1 MHSCAKTSA
10 GFRLTTQKGCMMKG
24 VSIEIVDLSVS
35 YSGTRVLTGIDLSI
49 APGEFIALLGPSGCG
64 KTTLLRTLAGF
75 VPAAA
80 GAVHVAGQTV
90 TDLAPEKRGM
100 AMMFQSY
107 ALWPHMTVAENIG
120 FPLRIRRQS
129 KAAVA
134 AQVQRMLQLVG
145 LEGFADRNVTR
156 LSGGQRQRVA
166 LARALAV
173 DPPVLL
179 LDEPLSNL
187 DARIRLS
194 MRHEVKSL
202 QKQLGL
208 TAILVTHDREEAM
221 AMADRVVILDHGTV
235 AQAGTPEE
243 IYHRPASPYVAAF
256 MGAENTCAATACHT
270 GDRIVLSGPQIRGV
284 ADLPVQA
291 VNSRLRQDGPAAVF
305 FRGDAARIVAPGES
319 GADAGADADSLILPG
334 RVSLHSYLGNVYR
347 HTVDIGG
354 SPFLVDH
361 PVRMDVG
368 VAVDVCVPAAALHI
382 FERTGSAAATP
393 AGEQFAQTH

>member
-1 MHSCAKTSA
+1 MTE
-10 GFRLTTQKGCMMKG
+10 GGVMKG
-24 VSIEIVDLSVS
+24 VSIEIADLSVS
-35 YSGTRVLTGIDLSI
+35 YGGTQVLTGIDLSI
-49 APGEFIALLGPSGCG
+49 APGEFIALLGASGCG

-75 VPAAA
+75 VAADGGTVRA
-80 GAVHVAGQTV
+80 GGKDV
-90 TDLAPEKRGM
+90 TTLPPEKRDM

-107 ALWPHMTVAENIG
+107 ALWPHMSVAENIG

-129 KAAVA
+129 KATVA
-134 AQVQRMLQLVG
+134 AQVARMLTLVG
-145 LEGFADRNVTR
+145 LDGFGDRAVTR

-173 DPPVLL
+173 DPPALL

-194 MRHEVKSL
+194 MRHEVKAL

-221 AMADRVVILDHGTV
+221 AMADRVVILNHGRI
-235 AQAGTPEE
+235 AQAGSPED
-243 IYHRPASPYVAAF
+243 IYHRPASSYVAAF
-256 MGAENTCAATACHT
+256 MGAENTCPVMAAHD
-270 GDRIVLSGPQIRGV
+270 GDRLVVSGGPLSGPARLPVARINSQIR
-284 ADLPVQA
+284 
-291 VNSRLRQDGPAAVF
+291 RDGPASVF
-305 FRGDAARIVAPGES
+305 FRGEAARIAGPGQGAAEDLTLS
-319 GADAGADADSLILPG
+319 GHI
-334 RVSLHSYLGNVYR
+334 RQHSYLGNVYR
-347 HTVDIGG
+347 HTVEIGG

-382 FERTGSAAATP
+382 FERTDSAAAIP
-393 AGEQFAQTH
+393 AGEQLAQTH

>member
-1 MHSCAKTSA
+1 
-10 GFRLTTQKGCMMKG
+10 MKG
-24 VSIEIVDLSVS
+24 VSIEIADLSVS
-35 YSGTRVLTGIDLSI
+35 YGGTQVLTGIDLSI

-80 GAVHVAGQTV
+80 GEVRVDGQDV
-90 TDLAPEKRGM
+90 TGLPPEKRGM

-107 ALWPHMTVAENIG
+107 ALWPHMTVAENIS
-120 FPLRIRRQS
+120 FPLRIRRQP
-129 KAAVA
+129 KAMVT
-134 AQVQRMLQLVG
+134 AQVQRMLTLVG
-145 LEGFADRNVTR
+145 LDGFADRNVTR

-243 IYHRPASPYVAAF
+243 IYHRPVSPYVAAF
-256 MGAENTCAATACHT
+256 MGAENTCAVSLRHE
-270 GDRIVLSGPQIRGV
+270 GDRIALSGQQIRGT
-284 ADLPVQA
+284 ADLPVRA
-291 VNSRLRQDGPAAVF
+291 VNSRVRQDGPAAVF
-305 FRGDAARIVAPGES
+305 FRGDAARIAVPGETGS
-319 GADAGADADSLILPG
+319 GDRDGHLTLSG